1 MKCVIPSAKAF
12 YKLLN
17 FIAQFE
23 TNVKITCQKAGMS
36 VFCMSACHS
45 VFIDLKIDPSYY
57 TKYECEKDEEIGIN
71 LAVFLAALKNGG
83 QKDELALSTS
93 QDHVDMDIISESEVT
108 KYTIKMM
115 NIDNENMEIPHIEED
130 VTLDIAPSYLKKW
143 KSKVVDFTKASV
155 QMTPTKLEFQLESS
169 DDVTNGKVKVVQHM
183 PATNIEY
190 VRFQEPKPITVGN
203 KMISK
208 AFNVGDVSD
217 EVQIGWKNEMPI
229 RFGAKIT
236 DYSFLN
242 LYIAPMIT
250 DQMDED

>member
-1 MKCVIPSAKAF
+1 MKCIIPSAKAF

-36 VFCMSACHS
+36 IFCMSACHS

-57 TKYECEKDEEIGIN
+57 TKYQCEEEEEIGIN

-115 NIDNENMEIPHIEED
+115 TIDNERMEIPPIQED
-130 VTLDIAPSYLKKW
+130 VTIDIAPSYLKKW
-143 KSKVVDFTKASV
+143 KSKVIDFTKASV
-155 QMTPTKLEFQLESS
+155 KLTPKNLELHLESS
-169 DDVTNGKVKVVQHM
+169 DDVSNGKVRVVQNM
-183 PATNIEY
+183 PSDNISY
-190 VRFQEPKPITVGN
+190 DHFGAPQSVTVGN
-203 KMISK
+203 KMLSK

-217 EVQIGWKNEMPI
+217 TVQIGWKNEMPI

-236 DYSFLN
+236 EYSLLN
-242 LYIAPMIT
+242 LYIAPMIC
-250 DQMDED
+250 DEMDED